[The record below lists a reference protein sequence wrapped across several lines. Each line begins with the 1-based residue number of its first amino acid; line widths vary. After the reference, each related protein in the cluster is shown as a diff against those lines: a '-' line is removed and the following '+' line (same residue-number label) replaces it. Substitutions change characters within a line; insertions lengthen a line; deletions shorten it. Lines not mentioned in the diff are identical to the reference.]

1 MADHSTASG
10 ETHSRFLQHHFVD
23 AEQQFDSA
31 KMGMWIFLVTE
42 ILFFGG
48 LFAAYIVYRLWYPE
62 LFVLASE
69 ELDTLLGGINTLVL
83 IGSSFTVAMAIRSA
97 QKDKIKQ
104 ISIYLGITFA
114 LAAVFMI
121 IKYFEWSH
129 KFHLGI
135 FPAEAYSYTGI
146 DHPQAGVF
154 FSLYYLMTGLHGI
167 HVVVGMGLMV
177 WLIVR
182 ARKNHFDHE
191 YYTPV
196 EITGLYWHLVDII
209 WIFLFPLFYL
219 ID

>member
-1 MADHSTASG
+1 MANHSSSTS
-10 ETHSRFLQHHFVD
+10 SQFMQHHFVD
-23 AEQQFDSA
+23 AEQQFDAA

-48 LFAAYIVYRLWYPE
+48 LFAAYIVYRLCYPE
-62 LFVLASE
+62 LFTLASE
-69 ELDTLLGGINTLVL
+69 ELNTLWGGVNTVVL
-83 IGSSFTVAMAIRSA
+83 IGSSLTVAMAIKSA
-97 QKDKIKQ
+97 QLNQKKNI
-104 ISIYLGITFA
+104 IINLGITLA
-114 LAAVFMI
+114 LAGVFMV
-121 IKYFEWSH
+121 IKYFEWTH

-135 FPAEAYSYTGI
+135 FPGEFYAFDGI
-146 DHPQAGVF
+146 DHPKANVF

-167 HVVVGMGLMV
+167 HVVIGMGLMI
-177 WLIVR
+177 WLLWR
-182 ARKNHFDHE
+182 AVKGHFDPE